1 MRILI
6 AEDDATS
13 RFLLQATLKQWNYEV
28 IETSDGPEAWAQ
40 LQQKDAPQLAILDWM
55 MPTMDGI
62 EVCRRV
68 RQNPAK
74 QHIYIIMLTTKDD
87 EEDVVKG
94 LHAGANDYITKPFKR
109 RELEARIQVGMR
121 VVQLQNELTQQV
133 QVLQEAMAREKR
145 LQGLV
150 PICSYCKK
158 IRNDNNYW
166 QQVERYI
173 EDYSDVAFS
182 HSICPD
188 CYTTKVQPELDEFK
202 AQMALEE
209 AESPTRGV
217 LEDDTESH
225 S

>member
-28 IETSDGPEAWAQ
+28 TETSDGPEAWEK
-40 LQQKDAPQLAILDWM
+40 LQQEDAPQLAILDWM

-68 RQNPAK
+68 RQNPAM

-87 EEDVVKG
+87 EEDVVEG
-94 LHAGANDYITKPFKR
+94 LRAGANDYVTKPFKR
-109 RELEARIQVGMR
+109 RELEARIQVGVR
-121 VVQLQNELTQQV
+121 VAQLQDELAQQV
-133 QVLQEAMAREKR
+133 RILQEAMAREKR

-173 EDYSDVAFS
+173 EDYADVAFS

-188 CYTTKVQPELDEFK
+188 CYTTKVQPELEEFK
-202 AQMALEE
+202 AQMEQEE
-209 AESPTRGV
+209 AESSN
-217 LEDDTESH
+217 EDILGDAT
-225 S
+225 